1 MSEYSYVMDLIQDN
15 NFELKE
21 KEKNNHQPESFNN
34 DEYQDLSNN
43 EPTVF
48 DLQKFGQELYEKS
61 YLKNKNYF
69 EYASNINAYD
79 VTSGCIRSTIF
90 KLLKVPTK
98 SYADKWLPLAMRSTI
113 GNAIH
118 DFIQLNSKQ
127 FTEKEVVLKVPSLH
141 FSGRADGLINNNVLV
156 EIKSVPYN
164 DYKRIV
170 STKKPRIDDFYQGIC
185 YKYMIENYLDEIKK
199 PENKS
204 SRGIQPILD
213 SYNIKYV
220 QFIYVA
226 HELLASDVEDIDEAL
241 KSIREL
247 KQKFNSRRNQFFF
260 ITQLC
265 VDVEESNQYITYIKD
280 KIYQLNYF
288 LQNNKIP
295 PLNDPYIDT
304 NRCFFCLFQQKCRQY
319 E

>member
-1 MSEYSYVMDLIQDN
+1 LSEYSYVMDLIQDN

-141 FSGRADGLINNNVLV
+141 FSGRADGLINNNVFTQA
-156 EIKSVPYN
+156 IGG
-164 DYKRIV
+164 V
-170 STKKPRIDDFYQGIC
+170 SAV
-185 YKYMIENYLDEIKK
+185 
-199 PENKS
+199 S
-204 SRGIQPILD
+204 SRSLR
-213 SYNIKYV
+213 K
-220 QFIYVA
+220 A
-226 HELLASDVEDIDEAL
+226 
-241 KSIREL
+241 
-247 KQKFNSRRNQFFF
+247 
-260 ITQLC
+260 
-265 VDVEESNQYITYIKD
+265 KD
-280 KIYQLNYF
+280 KAQDIAFWRASFKLKVRTGRSEKHHLIVKYLIV
-288 LQNNKIP
+288 K
-295 PLNDPYIDT
+295 
-304 NRCFFCLFQQKCRQY
+304 
-319 E
+319 